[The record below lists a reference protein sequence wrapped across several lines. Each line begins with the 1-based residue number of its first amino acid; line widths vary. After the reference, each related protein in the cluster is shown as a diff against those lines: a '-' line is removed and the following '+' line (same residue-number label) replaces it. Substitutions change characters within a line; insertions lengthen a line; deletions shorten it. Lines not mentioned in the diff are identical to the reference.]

1 MATRLLAASF
11 AALVTTVVFVTL
23 FAHDLQHGTLSR
35 EEIALAA
42 DRIRADR
49 WYDDVTRPGASQAMR
64 QNRSADMDLLL
75 LALKQ
80 PFPELRAAALRELGR
95 FELAQNATFIASFLG
110 DPVDL
115 VQREAADALVQTL
128 WDKKEAEA
136 APAVEILD
144 QHILQER
151 SAGMLMAFWMAI
163 SELPLDIRTAQKY
176 ETRFINEIRQ
186 ATPLRFSAQA
196 ALLTLSQHRRGRPL
210 MASTEKYVME
220 LARKGLDL
228 GDPTVMV
235 GLTSYGSTIG
245 YIEILQAAQSDADDI
260 AFDAATFVCRKPET
274 GCGSDIRRLG
284 VELLNPANPAH
295 QPVLLAVARDR
306 SDIRAA
312 VAAIRKLIKAPG
324 VTRCQLLDLA
334 QKTPAEPDVIAALGD
349 DTADRK
355 GECGDW
361 SPESWLT
368 QQASTLISATRGT
381 DWVAPAAAL
390 EAMARRDTE
399 MTRPIATDFAAGH
412 VQWQVRVAAARVAA
426 TLKDASLATRLAAD
440 EHPNVRTAALEAL
453 RAIENP
459 ALWPA
464 AVEALSSP
472 DYQLV
477 RTAAMVLKGAPEP
490 IKVLTPLFDALR
502 RLSDEARDTSRRA
515 RLALLERIGELLPG
529 GAPDSPDR
537 TAALNSHLRDYDPL
551 VANAAAALLR
561 KSSTSPVEA
570 QPKYRPPYQPA
581 AEKVRTLPPCV
592 VVSLEGED
600 SITIV
605 LNRNKAPVAVARFL
619 ESAESGY
626 YNNSMFYRDDENL
639 TVFGNPAANDE
650 GGWARF
656 ARDEPGTR
664 VRWMSVTMLTHGPDT
679 ADGRLAIRWH
689 SNPEL
694 DRRETVIG
702 QAHAHPSALRAIE
715 LGKLVEK
722 IVVGGEGRVAATGA
736 GDPCNPRRPW

>member
-1 MATRLLAASF
+1 MHRLLAAGLLALTTT
-11 AALVTTVVFVTL
+11 AAFVAL
-23 FAHDLQHGTLSR
+23 SAHDLQQGTLSR

-49 WYDDVTRPGASQAMR
+49 WYDDVTRLGASQAVR

-80 PFPELRAAALRELGR
+80 PFPELRAAAVRELGR
-95 FELAQNATFIASFLG
+95 FELAANAAFIASFLG

-144 QHILQER
+144 RHILQER
-151 SAGMLMAFWMAI
+151 SAGMLTAFWTAI
-163 SELPLDIRTAQKY
+163 SELPLDAQTAQKY
-176 ETRFINEIRQ
+176 EARFINEIRQ
-186 ATPLRFSAQA
+186 ATPLTFGAQA
-196 ALLTLSQHRRGRPL
+196 ALLTLTRHRRGRPL
-210 MASTEKYVME
+210 MAGTEKYVME
-220 LARKGLDL
+220 LARKGLDQ

-245 YIEILQAAQSDADDI
+245 YIEILQAAQADADDI
-260 AFDAATFVCRKPET
+260 AFDAATFVCRKPES

-284 VELLNPANPAH
+284 VDLLNPANPAH
-295 QPVLLAVARDR
+295 QPVLLTVARDR

-312 VAAIRKLIKAPG
+312 AAAIRKLIKSPG
-324 VTRCQLLDLA
+324 VTLCQLLDLA
-334 QKTPAEPDVIAALGD
+334 QKTPAEPDVITALAD
-349 DTADRK
+349 DSTDRK

-381 DWVAPAAAL
+381 DWIAPAAAL
-390 EAMARRDTE
+390 EALARRAPE
-399 MTRPIATDFAAGH
+399 AARPIASDVGAGH
-412 VQWQVRVAAARVAA
+412 VQWPVRVAAARVAA
-426 TLKDASLATRLAAD
+426 TLKDAPLAMRLAAD
-440 EHPNVRTAALEAL
+440 EHQNVRTAALDAL
-453 RAIENP
+453 LAIESP

-477 RTAAMVLKGAPEP
+477 RMAVMVLKGAPEP
-490 IKVLTPLFDALR
+490 IAVLPSLFDALR
-502 RLSDEARDTSRRA
+502 RLSEEARDTSRRA
-515 RLALLERIGELLPG
+515 RLALLDRIGELSPG

-537 TAALNSHLRDYDPL
+537 AAVLNSHLRDYDPL
-551 VANAAAALLR
+551 VAKAAAALLQ

-570 QPKYRPPYQPA
+570 QPKYRPAFQPA
-581 AEKVRTLPPCV
+581 AERLRTLPPCV
-592 VVSLEGED
+592 LVSLEGEE
-600 SITIV
+600 SITIL
-605 LNRNKAPVAVARFL
+605 LNRNEAPVAVARFL

-626 YNNSMFYRDDENL
+626 YANSMFYRDDENL
-639 TVFGNPAANDE
+639 TVFGNRAANDE
-650 GGWARF
+650 GGWTRF

-664 VRWMSVTMLTHGPDT
+664 VRWMSVTMLNHGPDT
-679 ADGRLAIRWH
+679 ADGRLAIRWRG
-689 SNPEL
+689 NPEL

-702 QAHAHPSALRAIE
+702 QAHAPPSALRAIE

-722 IVVGGEGRVAATGA
+722 IVVGGEGRVAAA
-736 GDPCNPRRPW
+736 GPRDPCNPRRPW